1 MPRGIAVAIRILSV
15 VLYIGLAAHAHAQSS
30 FYQGKTIKL
39 VLGAEPGGSGDTR
52 SRVVASFLR
61 KYIPGNRKA
70 ANYLFNVVRPDGL
83 TIGNV
88 SSGVVTSA
96 VLGETGVQYD
106 IDKFHFLG
114 ATDSTFHYVFFVR
127 KALGLGN
134 I

>member
-61 KYIPGNRKA
+61 CCVNLAPMNPPRFRNSENVGGKLSVARIGSGLSLYSNYGERRSGNLR
-70 ANYLFNVVRPDGL
+70 LFL
-83 TIGNV
+83 FQ
-88 SSGVVTSA
+88 
-96 VLGETGVQYD
+96 LGILAE
-106 IDKFHFLG
+106 
-114 ATDSTFHYVFFVR
+114 
-127 KALGLGN
+127 N
-134 I
+134 ILLVERQPPR